1 MLKCYSFCVDE
12 RIDVLDEFG
21 KPTGEVVWKS
31 EAHRRGLWHRCFH
44 CWVFGT
50 EASGEPYLLVQR
62 RAAEKDT
69 WPGYLDV
76 TAAGHLAAGEKPL
89 KGGLREL
96 EEELGLRVD
105 PERLIPL
112 GSRRIEQEIPGGCD
126 REFHDV
132 FLLFDPT
139 PPQRM
144 RLQAEEVE
152 VLLSMS
158 LDGAEALV
166 ESESVPAVE
175 YTGGEVVTTWVRP
188 SDFVPGTDDCLRRF
202 AGAGLRLH
210 AGESPGE
217 IF

>member
-1 MLKCYSFCVDE
+1 VDE
-12 RIDVLDEFG
+12 RVDVLDEFG
-21 KPTGEVVWKS
+21 KPTGEVAWKS

-50 EASGEPYLLVQR
+50 VASGEPYLLVQR
-62 RAAEKDT
+62 RAAAKDT

-76 TAAGHLAAGEKPL
+76 TAAGHLATGEEPL
-89 KGGLREL
+89 DGLREL

-105 PERLIPL
+105 SERLVPL
-112 GSRRIEQEIPGGCD
+112 GSRRIEQEIAGGCD

-152 VLLSMS
+152 AVLSMS
-158 LDGAEALV
+158 LDDAEALIGGW
-166 ESESVPAVE
+166 SVPAVE
-175 YTGGEVVTTWVRP
+175 YTGVKVVTTRVRP
-188 SDFVPGTDDCLRRF
+188 SDFVPGTDDCLGRV
-202 AGAGLRLH
+202 AGAARRLL